1 MSHDRHLSDH
11 DIEQLLMGNDVDPS
25 LDGVATWAAA
35 IRRASDT
42 SISSSAVTAH
52 VTAAAAA
59 AAAAVRLPTHPAPG
73 TPETPL
79 MLRRIYN
86 SFAARVAAISAV
98 FVVATG
104 GIAAAGVLP
113 DSVQEPIADVYGIV
127 GFDFHPEEA
136 SDNDGAGG
144 DDGDIGDDG
153 AIVPVGVK
161 DDDDDDQGEDDDSQ
175 DDHHHHDDDDDDQ
188 GQDKDQGQDDDDHG
202 QDKDQGQDDDDHGQD
217 KDQGQDDDDHGQDK
231 DQDEGKTTDDDDDD
245 GDNDDNDD

>member
-1 MSHDRHLSDH
+1 MSQDRHLSDH

-25 LDGVATWAAA
+25 LDGVATWTAA

-52 VTAAAAA
+52 VTTAAAA

-113 DSVQEPIADVYGIV
+113 DSIQEPIADVYGIV

-136 SDNDGAGG
+136 SDDDGAGG
-144 DDGDIGDDG
+144 DDDDIGDDG
-153 AIVPVGVK
+153 GIVPVGVK
-161 DDDDDDQGEDDDSQ
+161 DDDDD
-175 DDHHHHDDDDDDQ
+175 
-188 GQDKDQGQDDDDHG
+188 
-202 QDKDQGQDDDDHGQD
+202 
-217 KDQGQDDDDHGQDK
+217 
-231 DQDEGKTTDDDDDD
+231 
-245 GDNDDNDD
+245 

>member
-59 AAAAVRLPTHPAPG
+59 AAAAAVRLPTHPAQG
-73 TPETPL
+73 TPETPSL
-79 MLRRIYN
+79 LRRTYN

-113 DSVQEPIADVYGIV
+113 DSV
-127 GFDFHPEEA
+127 
-136 SDNDGAGG
+136 
-144 DDGDIGDDG
+144 
-153 AIVPVGVK
+153 
-161 DDDDDDQGEDDDSQ
+161 
-175 DDHHHHDDDDDDQ
+175 
-188 GQDKDQGQDDDDHG
+188 
-202 QDKDQGQDDDDHGQD
+202 
-217 KDQGQDDDDHGQDK
+217 
-231 DQDEGKTTDDDDDD
+231 
-245 GDNDDNDD
+245 